1 MSALEALTERA
12 KKVTEGSRHQV
23 ITYVGANDYLYERAR
38 RSSVDLPELPSKLSG
53 LTGDGIAPLRH
64 AFEALAPR
72 NIRETMQHRIEA
84 ARDRREEFA
93 NRGEVIVADW
103 KQAAAV
109 KDANSLITTVRH
121 ADGPAEI
128 AKSVRT
134 WLAEP
139 PIAKSSS
146 KRHVTKP
153 AAAKAAVAK
162 QVRKATADKP
172 IAP

>member
-64 AFEALAPR
+64 AVEAWAPR
-72 NIRETMQHRIEA
+72 NIRQTIEHRIEA

-93 NRGEVIVADW
+93 SRGEVIVADW
-103 KQAAAV
+103 KQAVAV

-121 ADGPAEI
+121 ADGPAEL
-128 AKSVRT
+128 AKSFRT
-134 WLAEP
+134 WLTAP
-139 PIAKSSS
+139 PAAKSSS
-146 KRHVTKP
+146 TRHVT
-153 AAAKAAVAK
+153 
-162 QVRKATADKP
+162 R
-172 IAP
+172 